1 MSKKIKSKE
10 QVLCENC
17 INVAYDESVSGGDIP
32 VIRCKRTTK
41 QVEQTD
47 TCKHAK
53 SAFDNTDTGVVK
65 SKRIKTEKNM

>member
-17 INVAYDESVSGGDIP
+17 ISVTYDESVNGTDIP
-32 VIRCKRTTK
+32 VTRCKRTGK
-41 QVEQTD
+41 QVEQVD

-53 SAFDNTDTGVVK
+53 SAFDNTDTGVIK

>member
-1 MSKKIKSKE
+1 MSKKIKVKE

-17 INVAYDESVSGGDIP
+17 ISVTYDESVGDTDIP
-32 VIRCKRTTK
+32 ITRCKRTGK
-41 QVEQTD
+41 HVEQTD